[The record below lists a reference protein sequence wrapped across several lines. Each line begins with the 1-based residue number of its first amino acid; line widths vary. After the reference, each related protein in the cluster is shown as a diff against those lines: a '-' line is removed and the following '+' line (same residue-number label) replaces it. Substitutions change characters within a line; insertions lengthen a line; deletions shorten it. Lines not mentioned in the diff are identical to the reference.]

1 MFVSFGLLSSGAE
14 ASCRQAIRTARDIV
28 RDTGE
33 DVIAR
38 KARGI
43 VKLARYSETN
53 SERDCHNLMVKQMG
67 LAIPI
72 PLTKLTTED
81 PEQNVPHL
89 RLTDWFQHFVDT
101 NLWHV
106 FTGLRDSNPKRET
119 KILEHFWRNYRKC
132 HPDHEIF
139 QRADAGDLVLGRTCP
154 ITVHGDEGRGRR
166 RAAFMV
172 VSFHSLLGFGIAA
185 GDERR
190 LAEKKYIKLEPNFK
204 GHSYTTR
211 FVLGTLD
218 KKTYGDQG
226 DTVFRCLMDAVAF
239 DCEHMASTGVGDKH
253 GTRYW
258 ACLLHIVGDWPFL
271 QKSGSLTRTFNNVD
285 KKAAA
290 KKKEPPKGIC
300 HLCRAGQT
308 GVEYE
313 QIATRRPAWLS
324 TMYSESPF
332 KETPAFLDLA
342 KLPEQPE
349 AMWAFDLWHCFHLG
363 VGRNFIG
370 AVLAIYAELEMA
382 SNVDD
387 RFLLLTKRFQVWCRE
402 YSERCIVKK
411 ITKELLQYP
420 NTGCFPTG
428 TWHKGQV
435 TTVFMRWI
443 EHRFLFEQAILHDPL
458 LKEAGE
464 AAVSINAC
472 FREIYSAPLFLEPPL
487 AKRISEL
494 GLKFLRRYASLANA
508 ARASG
513 RALFVVMPKVH
524 PLQHI
529 MIEVLHAADCGVP
542 CLNPISLSVQQD
554 EDLIGRPSRL
564 SRRVTGKA
572 PALLHRVLQRYLQSC
587 YDEFIKAGY
596 ILQSTL

>member
-1 MFVSFGLLSSGAE
+1 MDSAE
-14 ASCRQAIRTARDIV
+14 ESCRQAIRTARDIV

-33 DVIAR
+33 AVAR
-38 KARGI
+38 KAGGI
-43 VKLARYSETN
+43 AQLARCNEKN
-53 SERDCHNLMVKQMG
+53 SERDCHNLLVKKMG

-72 PLTKLTTED
+72 PLSRLTTED
-81 PEQNVPHL
+81 PEKNVPHL
-89 RLTDWFQHFVDT
+89 RLTDWFQHFLEK

-106 FTGLRDSNPKRET
+106 FVGLRESNPVRET
-119 KILEHFWRNYRKC
+119 KILEQFWHNYREL
-132 HPDHEIF
+132 HPQHEIF
-139 QRADAGDLVLGRTCP
+139 QRAHAGDLVLGRTCP

-190 LAEKKYIKLEPNFK
+190 RAEKKYIKLEPNFK

-218 KKTYGDQG
+218 KKTYGDPG

-239 DCEHMASTGVGDKH
+239 DCELMASTGVEDKRK
-253 GTRYW
+253 TRYW
-258 ACLLHIVGDWPFL
+258 AVLLHIVGDWPFL

-290 KKKEPPKGIC
+290 KQKEPPKGIC
-300 HLCRAGQT
+300 HLCRAGQN

-313 QIATRRPAWLS
+313 QIATRRPGWLS
-324 TMYSESPF
+324 TMFSESPF
-332 KETPAFLDLA
+332 RETPAFLDIPQRPGQA
-342 KLPEQPE
+342 E

-382 SNVDD
+382 SNSDD
-387 RFLLLTKRFQVWCRE
+387 RFLQLTKRFQTWCHDN
-402 YSERCIVKK
+402 SERCIVKR

-435 TTVFMRWI
+435 TTTFMRWI
-443 EHRFLFEQAILHDPL
+443 EHRFLFEQDILQDPL
-458 LKEAGE
+458 LKGAGE
-464 AAVSINAC
+464 AAVCINAC
-472 FREIYSAPLFLEPPL
+472 FREIYSAPLFLEPHL
-487 AKRISEL
+487 GRKIAEL
-494 GLKFLRRYASLANA
+494 GLKFLRRYGSLAGA
-508 ARASG
+508 AKASG

-524 PLQHI
+524 PIQHI
-529 MIEVLHAADCGVP
+529 MLEVLHAADRGVP

-572 PALLHRVLQRYLQSC
+572 PALLHRVLQRYLQST
-587 YDEFIKAGY
+587 YDEWVSAGY
-596 ILQSTL
+596 IKKSSSLRPPAQG